1 MNAGV
6 EEEKQIELDDEA
18 ALELASKKIDLREL
32 IASTRTAY
40 VSAIR
45 DGSRLAKPF
54 IKKGREKIALGF
66 IPRNG

>member
-1 MNAGV
+1 
-6 EEEKQIELDDEA
+6 
-18 ALELASKKIDLREL
+18 LASKKIDLREL